1 MNETK
6 TIWVAAFPMLTLLMT
21 SCAPPLQ
28 EAASPPP
35 GPSALPAPVL
45 PPPASEPSAPTTVAT
60 AAPAME
66 PKTEEHHPPHWTYAG
81 ETGPSHWSELSSE
94 WASCKTGVAQSPID
108 LATKGVAV
116 DPKLSKLELSYG
128 KLPLSIFNNG
138 HTIQVPNSTPASLKV
153 DGHVYQLVQLHMHSP
168 SEHLVDGKPLA
179 LELHLVHKDPSG
191 ALAVVGLLFNKG
203 RESEALKAVFA
214 NSPSEVSAEAKAV
227 AGAELDLGRLLPK
240 NLGYYAYGGSLTTP
254 PCSEG
259 VNWFVLESVGE
270 ISEGQLA
277 KFREVTH
284 GDTSRPAQPLGARKL
299 ARSR

>member
-1 MNETK
+1 MNETRARW
-6 TIWVAAFPMLTLLMT
+6 IVAFPVLALLLT

-28 EAASPPP
+28 EASSPPAP
-35 GPSALPAPVL
+35 APPPPLVPTAPPAAPSANTNTATTAP
-45 PPPASEPSAPTTVAT
+45 SI
-60 AAPAME
+60 E
-66 PKTEEHHPPHWTYAG
+66 PKAAEHHLPHWTYAG
-81 ETGPSHWSELSSE
+81 DTGPSHWSELSSE
-94 WASCKTGVAQSPID
+94 WASCKTGTAQSPID
-108 LATKGVAV
+108 LAKSTTV

-128 KLPLSIFNNG
+128 KLPLSVFNNG

-153 DGHVYQLVQLHMHSP
+153 EGHVYQLVQLHMHSP

-179 LELHLVHKDPSG
+179 LELHLVHKDSSG

-214 NSPSEVSAEAKAV
+214 NAPSEVSAEAKAV
-227 AGAELDLGRLLPK
+227 TGAELDLGKLLPK
-240 NLGYYAYGGSLTTP
+240 SLAYYAYSGSLTTP

-259 VNWFVLESVGE
+259 VSWFVLESVGE
-270 ISEGQLA
+270 LSEAQLA

-299 ARSR
+299 ARSK